1 MCCATPLLSTLT
13 ATAGRILP
21 LTRERVEIRHSNNQY
36 MLEVDILFFQ
46 YLIHV
51 VTFQSDASLV
61 SWEQVKVTHIIKVYL
76 KKELCLNNLLG

>member
-36 MLEVDILFFQ
+36 MLEVDILCF
-46 YLIHV
+46 
-51 VTFQSDASLV
+51 LV
-61 SWEQVKVTHIIKVYL
+61 PYPCSNFSK
-76 KKELCLNNLLG
+76 